1 MPRRIFA
8 VDIPFRHFGGNN
20 MELMIPLNTQ
30 DQRPLYEQIYQ
41 YIKNEIRTGNLRP
54 MRQLPS
60 TRDLAK
66 SLKVSRSTTQ
76 LAYEQLVSEG
86 YVESVPRKGYFT
98 ASLEGI
104 LPPVPTAGGARS
116 GAGGTAGKCQSG
128 NAESKMAG
136 EDWENTGESGEGEN
150 DGWTVDFSPRGIDL
164 DSFPFSTWRRIS
176 RAVLR
181 EEEKELFLKGDSMGD
196 LPLRE
201 ALKEYL
207 HAARGVNCR
216 ADQILVGAGSEYLLM
231 LLSQLLGAK
240 TRIAMENPTYKQ
252 AYRVLKGMGHPICP
266 VDMDKNGLMTE
277 ALLGLPV
284 SAVYVMP
291 SHQFPTGIVMP
302 VKRRQELLSWAERET
317 GRYIIEDD
325 YDSEFRYKGKPI
337 PALQGMDR
345 NDCVI
350 YMGTFSKSIAP
361 AIRIG
366 YMVLPESL
374 LKKYKKETQ
383 FYSSTVS
390 RVDQRILSQF
400 ITGGFF
406 ERHLNRMREIYKG
419 KHDILLSALKPLE
432 KYFEIGGEFAG
443 LHVLL
448 TCKGERQEEELVK
461 AAEQTGVKVY
471 GLSGFFIH
479 KEHERRKQTVILGYA
494 RLGEEEIREGAALLV
509 KAWKE

>member
-1 MPRRIFA
+1 
-8 VDIPFRHFGGNN
+8 

-60 TRDLAK
+60 TRDLAE

-86 YVESVPRKGYFT
+86 YVEAVPRKGYFT
-98 ASLEGI
+98 AGLEGI
-104 LPPVPTAGGARS
+104 LPPVYAGS
-116 GAGGTAGKCQSG
+116 GAESG
-128 NAESKMAG
+128 SSRTGNSNAATDTNREKTC
-136 EDWENTGESGEGEN
+136 EPESGEDAGS
-150 DGWTVDFSPRGIDL
+150 DGSWTVDFSPRGIDL
-164 DSFPFSTWRRIS
+164 DSFPFSTWRKIS

-181 EEEKELFLKGDSMGD
+181 EEEKDLFLKGDSRGD

-201 ALKEYL
+201 ALRDYL

-231 LLSQLLGAK
+231 LLSQLLGAE
-240 TRIAMENPTYKQ
+240 TGIAMENPTYKQ
-252 AYRVLKGMGHPICP
+252 AYRVLKGMGHSICP
-266 VDMDKNGLMTE
+266 VDMDKSGLMTDV
-277 ALLGLPV
+277 LSDLPV

-302 VKRRQELLSWAERET
+302 VKRRQELLSWAKQGER
-317 GRYIIEDD
+317 RYIIEDD

-337 PALQGMDR
+337 PALQGMDQ

-374 LKKYKKETQ
+374 LEKYRKEAQ

-419 KHDILLSALKPLE
+419 KHDILLAALKPLE
-432 KYFEIGGEFAG
+432 KDFEIGGEFAG

-448 TCKGERQEEELVK
+448 TCKGERQERELVE
-461 AAEQTGVKVY
+461 AAERAGVKVY

-479 KEHERRKQTVILGYA
+479 KEHERGRQTVILGYA

-509 KAWKE
+509 GAWKE